1 MYICMYYIYMYIY
14 VYVEE
19 RIDIFVIVYHC
30 VSVLTGRLFNSVYMP
45 KDCCCMKLELVYNN

>member
-1 MYICMYYIYMYIY
+1 MYIY

-45 KDCCCMKLELVYNN
+45 KDCCCLKLELVYNN